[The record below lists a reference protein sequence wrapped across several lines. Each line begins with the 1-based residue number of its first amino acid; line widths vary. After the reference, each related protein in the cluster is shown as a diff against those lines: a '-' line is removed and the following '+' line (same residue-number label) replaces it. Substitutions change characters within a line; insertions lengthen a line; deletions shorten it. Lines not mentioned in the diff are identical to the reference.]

1 VYEARRA
8 TADPLPYV
16 AREWQGGDVGGSGE
30 GEGAGD
36 GAAAAGAEAEAGDAP
51 PRRATATVAFDKF
64 TQVRNMLVMH
74 IRKSEEEDT
83 GEDGA
88 GSGVKQ
94 VDLTNWYIGGAAQAE
109 VSLYPTHSLEAPG
122 FLNP

>member
-1 VYEARRA
+1 
-8 TADPLPYV
+8 
-16 AREWQGGDVGGSGE
+16 
-30 GEGAGD
+30 
-36 GAAAAGAEAEAGDAP
+36 
-51 PRRATATVAFDKF
+51 
-64 TQVRNMLVMH
+64 VRNMLVMH

-109 VSLYPTHSLEAPG
+109 VSYTQPIAWKHPVSSTLEHIK
-122 FLNP
+122 